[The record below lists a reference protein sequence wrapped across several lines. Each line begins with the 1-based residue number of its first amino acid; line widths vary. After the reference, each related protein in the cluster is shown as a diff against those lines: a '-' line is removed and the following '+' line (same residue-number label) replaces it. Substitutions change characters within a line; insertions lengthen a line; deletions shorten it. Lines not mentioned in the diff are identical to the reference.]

1 MRGNKLRR
9 LTSEGVTGA
18 GSRRAPE
25 EDSKAVTASGC
36 SGDETLA
43 LQGTNCQIFHTRL
56 ACVSPLCDVW
66 CGTSLLAEEDE
77 RRFARQ
83 TRKAPVQGRKVEM
96 LRDKKELGGEERGG
110 GVYVVCPS
118 CH

>member
-1 MRGNKLRR
+1 MCVPL
-9 LTSEGVTGA
+9 SVTFGA
-18 GSRRAPE
+18 
-25 EDSKAVTASGC
+25 
-36 SGDETLA
+36 
-43 LQGTNCQIFHTRL
+43 
-56 ACVSPLCDVW
+56 
-66 CGTSLLAEEDE
+66 GTSLLAE

-96 LRDKKELGGEERGG
+96 LRDKKELRGEERGG